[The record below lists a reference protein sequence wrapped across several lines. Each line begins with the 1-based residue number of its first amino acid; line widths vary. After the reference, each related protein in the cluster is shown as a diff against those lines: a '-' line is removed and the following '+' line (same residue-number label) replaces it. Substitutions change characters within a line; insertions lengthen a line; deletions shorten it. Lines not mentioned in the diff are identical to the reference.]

1 MGALRVAARPNA
13 PVKRRRFGA
22 AVLLAALLITVAGL
36 WVDRFLPFER
46 WAHGLLHPAPAQTE
60 AVPRV
65 VNTGAINVV
74 QPQPLGTDSSV
85 SRVPLPLV
93 LTGTRRG
100 RNVREGYAD
109 IGVNALSP
117 QTYRAGALLA
127 NGARL
132 EEIYSDYVVLARD
145 SHHARLYVTGR
156 AVPADAPP
164 PYLPLLTVGGATQTV
179 KAAVADSHDRLTE
192 IIRVSPVYEGD
203 TLQALEVY
211 GSGSSDTFAR
221 LGLEPGDRVT
231 AIEGASLKNPGEAIA
246 QLRRLVEGASLTVTV
261 ERGGKRQTLSL
272 DGSVAKS
279 RGTRG

>member
-1 MGALRVAARPNA
+1 M
-13 PVKRRRFGA
+13 
-22 AVLLAALLITVAGL
+22 
-36 WVDRFLPFER
+36 
-46 WAHGLLHPAPAQTE
+46 LHPAPAQTE
-60 AVPRV
+60 AAPRV

-93 LTGTRRG
+93 LTGTRLG

-145 SHHARLYVTGR
+145 SHRARLYVTGR
-156 AVPADAPP
+156 AVPADAPL
-164 PYLPLLTVGGATQTV
+164 PYLPLLTVGGVTQTA

-192 IIRVSPVYEGD
+192 IIRASPVYQGD
-203 TLQALEVY
+203 ILQALEVY

-231 AIEGASLKNPGEAIA
+231 AIEGASLRNPGEAMA
-246 QLRRLVEGASLTVTV
+246 QLRRLAEGASLTVTV
-261 ERGGKRQTLSL
+261 VRGGKPQTLSL
-272 DGSVAKS
+272 DGSVVKA